1 MILVNLS
8 VGIFDERNTESAS
21 SYALRGFHLQE
32 VTTMCG
38 RFVQYQGISDYLEVL
53 APDRVVVSGYDNQP
67 IGRYNVAPGTR
78 VSILHS
84 VGFVSR

>member
-1 MILVNLS
+1 LVNLS
-8 VGIFDERNTESAS
+8 VRIYDERNIPSTW
-21 SYALRGFHLQE
+21 SYALRRFSLRE

-38 RFVQYQGISDYLEVL
+38 RFVQHQGISDYLEVL
-53 APDRVVVSGYDNQP
+53 APDRIVVSGYDNQP